1 VTEDDDGR
9 VHCDHGER
17 CGGCALL
24 GRTRAE
30 QAEHKRALVSAAFS
44 GYRALAALSIGE
56 VAQAT
61 ALIGYRTRAK
71 LVVSR
76 AGAIGLFAQGS
87 HDVVDI
93 PRCRVLAPAVA
104 DAVATVRALLAA
116 EPSARNALDGIDVR
130 EVLDEHGAG
139 ALVTLIGPEQ
149 ARGELERLAAL
160 VAAAPHVRG
169 VAISMRERDS
179 PTVLGAAPQVVN
191 GPLAVRDRLS
201 ASGPYQLVAHGSF
214 TQAHREQAAT
224 LASRVQERLS
234 AAVGGLSG
242 KRVLELYA
250 GSGGLALGLAAQ
262 GAQLQLVERYAPGL
276 ELVAQAAREQNLPP
290 PRIEIGDAT
299 HALFDLKER
308 GARYDA
314 VIVNPPRT
322 GLPAPLRSALAEIG
336 PRAIAYVSCEPRT
349 LARDLSHLALLGYGT
364 TAIEPF
370 DMLPLSASVE
380 CLALLTRAA
389 RPQLNVLYEDDALLV
404 IDKPPFLPTTP
415 QGGNAL
421 NLLDV
426 VRAQRG
432 LSELA
437 AVHRLDA
444 GTSGICLLA
453 KRRDA
458 VAGLAAALAAGEKH
472 YLALVRGIARDKG
485 SIRRP
490 LLENGARHDAMTR
503 YQRVRVLG
511 GHSLLRV
518 RPEQGRKHQVRR
530 HLSGLGHPLLGD
542 DRYGDPAS
550 NRHLERRH
558 GLDRPFLH
566 LAKLTLVLPGSV
578 DTRTLEAELAPDLA
592 AVCAS
597 LAPAP
602 ALRGV
607 APGSETA
614 AEPARRRERRGRRRS

>member
-1 VTEDDDGR
+1 MEQDGR

-24 GRTRAE
+24 GKTRAE
-30 QAEHKRALVSAAFS
+30 QAEHKRELVRSAFS
-44 GYRALAALSIGE
+44 GYRALATLAIGE
-56 VAQAT
+56 VAQASP
-61 ALIGYRTRAK
+61 LIAYRTRAK
-71 LVVSR
+71 LVV
-76 AGAIGLFAQGS
+76 ADTGALGLFAQGS

-93 PRCRVLAPAVA
+93 PHCRVLSPVVA
-104 DAVATVRALLAA
+104 ETAAFVRALLAA
-116 EPSARNALDGIDVR
+116 EPGARAALAGIDIR
-130 EVLDEHGAG
+130 EVVDQHGAE
-139 ALVTLIGPEQ
+139 ALVTLIGPEA
-149 ARGELERLAAL
+149 ARAKLERLATH
-160 VAAAPHVRG
+160 VAAVPCVRG

-179 PTVLGAAPQVVN
+179 PTVLGAAPQVVH
-191 GPLAVRDRLS
+191 GPAAVRDRLS
-201 ASGPYQLVAHGSF
+201 ASAPYQLVAHGSF
-214 TQAHREQAAT
+214 TQAHRGQAAA
-224 LASRVQERLS
+224 LASRLQERLS
-234 AAVGGLSG
+234 AAVGGLNG

-276 ELVAQAAREQNLPP
+276 ELVVQAAREQSLPA

-299 HALFDLKER
+299 HALLDLKER

-322 GLPAPLRSALAEIG
+322 GLPAALRSALAELA

-364 TAIEPF
+364 TTVEPF

-380 CLALLTRAA
+380 CLTLLTRTAA
-389 RPQLNVLYEDDALLV
+389 PQLNVLYEDDALLV

-421 NLLDV
+421 NLLDL

-490 LLENGARHDAMTR
+490 LLENGVRHDAMTR
-503 YQRVRVLG
+503 YQRVRVIG

-542 DRYGDPAS
+542 ERYGDPAS

-566 LAKLTLVLPGSV
+566 LAKLTLVLPGG
-578 DTRTLEAELAPDLA
+578 DHTRTLESELAPDLA

-602 ALRGV
+602 APRGG
-607 APGSETA
+607 APGLETA
-614 AEPARRRERRGRRRS
+614 AEPARWREPRARGRRRR